1 MSTGWSGRLRIPL
14 YARPLAPIWS
24 WNLIGSELELA
35 MPTTNFPDSAGDQLL
50 AFGALLGRS
59 GKIIESVICGT
70 SMGSTLPT
78 GCQIRIHPL
87 SVSDYHAGQVV
98 AFVSGGA
105 IFAHR
110 IVYRSGHGVLTRGD
124 SRSLCDLPVPFDTVL
139 GVVTEYLL
147 DGEWRPLQNGVEFD
161 CERRR
166 SSLVAEMLLRR
177 CLQID
182 VRLARRIARILMQLA
197 RWRRLAAESVRTR

>member
-1 MSTGWSGRLRIPL
+1 
-14 YARPLAPIWS
+14 
-24 WNLIGSELELA
+24 
-35 MPTTNFPDSAGDQLL
+35 MPTTNLPDSAGDQLL
-50 AFGALLGRS
+50 AFGALLARS

-78 GCQIRIHPL
+78 GCRIRIHPL

-98 AFVSGGA
+98 AFASGGA
-105 IFAHR
+105 ILAHR
-110 IVYRSGHGVLTRGD
+110 IIYRSRHGILTRGD
-124 SRSLCDLPVPFDTVL
+124 SRSLCDLPIPFDTVL

-147 DGEWRPLQNGVEFD
+147 DGEWRPPQNGVRFD

-166 SSLVAEMLLRR
+166 SSLVAEMVLRR

-182 VRLARRIARILMQLA
+182 VRLARRVARILMQLA

>member
-1 MSTGWSGRLRIPL
+1 
-14 YARPLAPIWS
+14 
-24 WNLIGSELELA
+24 

-59 GKIIESVICGT
+59 GRIIESVICGT

-78 GCQIRIHPL
+78 GCRIRIRPV

-98 AFVSGGA
+98 AFVSGGG

-110 IVYRSGHGVLTRGD
+110 IVYRSRHGILTRGD
-124 SRSLCDLPVPFDTVL
+124 SRSLCDLPVPFDAVL

-147 DGEWRPLQNGVEFD
+147 DGEWRPLQNDLQFD

-166 SSLVAEMLLRR
+166 RSRVAEMLLRR

-182 VRLARRIARILMQLA
+182 IRLARQIGRILVQLA
-197 RWRRLAAESVRTR
+197 RWRRLAAESVSTR

>member
-1 MSTGWSGRLRIPL
+1 LCAT
-14 YARPLAPIWS
+14 PLAPIWS
-24 WNLIGSELELA
+24 WILIGSELELA
-35 MPTTNFPDSAGDQLL
+35 VPMTNFPDSAGDQLL

-59 GKIIESVICGT
+59 GRIIESVICGT

-78 GCQIRIHPL
+78 GCRIRIHPV

-98 AFVSGGA
+98 AFVYGGA

-110 IVYRSGHGVLTRGD
+110 IVYRSRHGVLTRGD
-124 SRSLCDLPVPFDTVL
+124 NRSLCDLPVPFDAVL

-147 DGEWRPLQNGVEFD
+147 DGDWRPLQNDLQFD
-161 CERRR
+161 CERKRR
-166 SSLVAEMLLRR
+166 SRAAEMLLRR

-182 VRLARRIARILMQLA
+182 IRLARRIARILVQLA